1 MAVGSEWPRRVASAC
16 VFAPLVAGLL
26 WMGGWYRFCLVALI
40 VFRGN
45 WEWFRL
51 AERAG
56 YRPVASVGAVL
67 AVAWCIQVEV
77 FGLEHGVLFAMC
89 AVAVA
94 LIATLRRG
102 VERFSSNAF
111 ITLGGFLYVGLLGS
125 APLLIAADDRLGL
138 GSDTAALLVV
148 VLLSIWLTD
157 TAAYVC
163 GTLWGRAKLAP
174 VISPGKSRV
183 GFVCGIAGGLVP
195 VLLHDWVPSLA
206 GGELLLM
213 LFLVSIAS
221 QLGDLVESA
230 IKRDFGVKDAPV
242 LIPGHG
248 GVLDRFDSY
257 FLAYPAAYLYLN
269 LLRLLPGAE

>member
-1 MAVGSEWPRRVASAC
+1 
-16 VFAPLVAGLL
+16 
-26 WMGGWYRFCLVALI
+26 MGGWYRFCLVALI
-40 VFRGN
+40 VFRGS

-67 AVAWCIQVEV
+67 AVAWCLQVEV
-77 FGLEHGVLFAMC
+77 YGLEHGVLFVMC
-89 AVAVA
+89 AVAA
-94 LIATLRRG
+94 GLIAALTRG
-102 VERFSSNAF
+102 VERFSANAF

-125 APLLIAADDRLGL
+125 APLLIAADDRLSL
-138 GSDTAALLVV
+138 GSDAAALLVV
-148 VLLSIWLTD
+148 VLLGIWLTD
-157 TAAYVC
+157 IAAYVC
-163 GTLWGRAKLAP
+163 GTLWGRARLAP

-183 GFVCGIAGGLVP
+183 GFACGVAGGVVP
-195 VLLHDWVPSLA
+195 LALHDWVPRLST
-206 GGELLLM
+206 GELLLM
-213 LFLVSIAS
+213 LLVVSIAA

-257 FLAYPAAYLYLN
+257 FLAFPVAYLYLN
-269 LLRLLPGAE
+269 LLRLLPGTE